1 VKKRKKRRRKIS
13 MIELTLIREDE
24 NGEEIEIEVT
34 AGASYEPAEREDLE
48 HPGKSASYEDPW
60 AYQIINGEEVYLIL
74 TDDEARYICEEVADA
89 DEQRIAD
96 DEAEERYYARIDR
109 DRYDD

>member
-1 VKKRKKRRRKIS
+1 

-34 AGASYEPAEREDLE
+34 AGATYEPEEREDLE
-48 HPGKSASYEDPW
+48 HPGKKASYEDPW
-60 AYQIINGEEVYLIL
+60 AYQIINGEEVYLTL
-74 TDDEARYICEEVADA
+74 TEDEARYICEEVAEA
-89 DEQRIAD
+89 DERRIAD